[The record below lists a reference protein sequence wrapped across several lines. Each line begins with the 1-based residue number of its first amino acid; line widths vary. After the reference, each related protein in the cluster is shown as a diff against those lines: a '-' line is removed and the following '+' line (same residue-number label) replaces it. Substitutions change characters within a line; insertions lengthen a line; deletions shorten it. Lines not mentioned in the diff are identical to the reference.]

1 MFDIRVELR
10 DRDVKFE
17 PPIESSQRGNG
28 ICDIIMKITNDFIS
42 LAIQMPRLDTG
53 NGDYLV
59 EIKDQFELFGALQ
72 IMTNNLTEIED
83 ATKNLI
89 HLYKDFE
96 FLWKETL
103 AENFAA
109 FLDQGDDPRTKVHM
123 KVNQDGEQEEDETFK
138 WMAEKILQGI
148 QTKKPSLELFDEKI
162 SLLNRISS

>member
-1 MFDIRVELR
+1 
-10 DRDVKFE
+10 
-17 PPIESSQRGNG
+17 
-28 ICDIIMKITNDFIS
+28 
-42 LAIQMPRLDTG
+42 
-53 NGDYLV
+53 
-59 EIKDQFELFGALQ
+59 
-72 IMTNNLTEIED
+72 MTNNLTEIED

-109 FLDQGDDPRTKVHM
+109 FLDLGDDPRTKVHM

-148 QTKKPSLELFDEKI
+148 
-162 SLLNRISS
+162 